1 MGDGAQA
8 AHPFLVRGRG
18 PPSAG
23 DQSIIT
29 GRKVAK
35 PRDACE
41 AGGTLPPCTPRTRC
55 GSSEGGAGS
64 RQGSATLERTLLSTE
79 TWKNNKKVINTSHLH
94 KCKTLCT
101 HTHTHTHTEGSPLRN
116 AFQPRLQDADHLGPG
131 RTLSFRGL
139 LQAHMVGGTHGGLRA
154 AVQGRSGGPM
164 PQGPSQPTPPL
175 PGLLRPGHP
184 SGPPGCLVTM
194 CSQLPPPLP
203 ASASLQTH

>member
-1 MGDGAQA
+1 MLLAPELNIQPGSGVFQYFLKMGEEEELTLKPFNYSLYQA
-8 AHPFLVRGRG
+8 SRFSLLPVL
-18 PPSAG
+18 SAN
-23 DQSIIT
+23 
-29 GRKVAK
+29 
-35 PRDACE
+35 
-41 AGGTLPPCTPRTRC
+41 
-55 GSSEGGAGS
+55 
-64 RQGSATLERTLLSTE
+64 
-79 TWKNNKKVINTSHLH
+79 WSH
-94 KCKTLCT
+94 CR
-101 HTHTHTHTEGSPLRN
+101 SPLRN

-154 AVQGRSGGPM
+154 AVQGRSGSPM